1 MEIKDFTVK
10 VLEKN
15 QLTPHV
21 VEVICESGGLVW
33 QPGQYVSV
41 VVGQNQNPD
50 GSKVSIRRSYS
61 IFTTP
66 DFGKVGFVVDTKP
79 MGPGS
84 QYFINLKVGEQISF
98 KGPLGKFTLSSALQ
112 KQIVFV
118 ATGTGIGP
126 LRAMIDDLF
135 QNTKNL
141 VSETKVELYFGF
153 RTQEDIFWRDYFE
166 KLQEKHPEKFV
177 IKIVLSQPGQG
188 WIGLTGH
195 VTEHV
200 VLSININSK
209 PEFYLCGNLNMIS
222 DVSEKLKGQG
232 ISTNFIHF
240 ESYYGDSPAT

>member
-41 VVGQNQNPD
+41 VVGENLNSD
-50 GSKVSIRRSYS
+50 GSKVLIRRSYS

-66 DFGKVGFVVDTKP
+66 DSQKVGLVIDTKP

-84 QYFINLKVGEQISF
+84 QYFLNLRAGEQISF
-98 KGPLGKFTLSSALQ
+98 KGPLGRFTLSDVTLNQ
-112 KQIVFV
+112 VVFV

-126 LRAMIDDLF
+126 LRAMIGDLF
-135 QNTKNL
+135 QNTKYS
-141 VSETKVELYFGF
+141 VQGTKVELYFGF
-153 RTQEDIFWRDYFE
+153 RTQEDIFWREYFE
-166 KLQEKHPEKFV
+166 KLQEKYPERFV
-177 IKIVLSQPGQG
+177 VKIVLSQPGEG
-188 WIGLTGH
+188 WTGLTGH

-200 VLSININSK
+200 IESLNKNLESD
-209 PEFYLCGNLNMIS
+209 FYLCGNLNMIS

-232 ISTNFIHF
+232 VSANSIHF
-240 ESYYGDSPAT
+240 ESYYGDSPAM